1 MGDGNHIQGQTEV
14 CLKRAVSRVLSRK
27 RPDDEDLIKE
37 YESSLTEA
45 WQIINHAYEAN
56 WRIES
61 ECHITDETSELC
73 AHSRTGLCDMFVY
86 VVLEEGRK
94 VRITS
99 PCGKTTKTVGPFALL
114 KNN

>member
-14 CLKRAVSRVLSRK
+14 CLNRAVSRVLSRK

-45 WQIINHAYEAN
+45 WKMIDRAYEAN

-61 ECHITDETSELC
+61 ECHLTDTTSELR

-86 VVLEEGRK
+86 VMLEEGRR

-99 PCGKTTKTVGPFALL
+99 PCGKTTKTVGPFALPE
-114 KNN
+114 K